1 MSKKSTVVVLLI
13 LFSGILGTEMLCAQ
27 PAGGP
32 LGFLQ
37 RLDANGNGML
47 EPDEQGRARPFIE
60 RIARDVGGIDMNRP
74 IRLSTLGEKIQQMQ
88 GGQGDSSRGSSSR
101 GSSSRGSSSRGSS
114 GPKDM
119 QGNPLPAE
127 AALDSLVPG
136 FDVVED
142 VIPVPGFGAKAE
154 YLNVPVKEEDFTE
167 AEQTIKR
174 YDRNRNGILEADEI
188 RNGRWRDDPSKQDR
202 NGDGKLTRSELAVRY
217 SLRRT
222 SEAQRQAQSSGSSGG
237 NSGGS
242 QDRSAD
248 SRSSGGSSRFGG
260 GSSRSSGGSSRFGG
274 GGSSGADRMAQFAGS
289 IMERY
294 DANKSG
300 VIEKS
305 EYKNFRT
312 DPSAA
317 DTNKDGKITKDELSK
332 WMTSRFSQGGGRG
345 GDSSSSRGGSGGSSQ
360 DADGGGGGADYVG
373 SGSYRFKLPQE
384 GLPEGLPGW
393 YVTSDK
399 NSDGQIAMSEFTG
412 KWDAKTLAEY
422 YAYDVNRDGVITP
435 GEALDTTKS
444 GFVRGVSSPRSSTG
458 QSRSGSNSKD
468 SSNSSKGAPAT
479 TSAPDE
485 KYIRFAV
492 SQINKY
498 DENKNGMLDGGEVEV
513 STQKSSMIKASA
525 DSNGDGKITPTELA
539 TALSNR

>member
-1 MSKKSTVVVLLI
+1 MSKKSTVVVLLT
-13 LFSGILGTEMLCAQ
+13 LFSGILGTEMLYAQ
-27 PAGGP
+27 PSGGP

-88 GGQGDSSRGSSSR
+88 GGQSSNSR
-101 GSSSRGSSSRGSS
+101 SSSSRGSSSRGSS
-114 GPKDM
+114 GPRDM

-127 AALDSLVPG
+127 ASLDSLVPG
-136 FDVVED
+136 FDVIED

-154 YLNVPVKEEDFTE
+154 YLNVPVQEADFTE

-188 RNGRWRDDPSKQDR
+188 RNARWRDDPMKQDR

-222 SEAQRQAQSSGSSGG
+222 SEAQRKAQSSAGG
-237 NSGGS
+237 NSAGGNSAGGS
-242 QDRSAD
+242 QDRGSQD
-248 SRSSGGSSRFGG
+248 RGSSSRFGGGGGSRFGG
-260 GSSRSSGGSSRFGG
+260 GSS
-274 GGSSGADRMAQFAGS
+274 GGSSGADRMAQMAGS

-305 EYKNFRT
+305 EYKNFRS

-317 DTNKDGKITKDELSK
+317 DTNKDGKITKDELAK
-332 WMTSRFSQGGGRG
+332 WMTSRFSQSSGRG
-345 GDSSSSRGGSGGSSQ
+345 GDSSSARGGSGGRSPG
-360 DADGGGGGADYVG
+360 AAEGGGGADIVG

-399 NSDGQIAMSEFTG
+399 N
-412 KWDAKTLAEY
+412 
-422 YAYDVNRDGVITP
+422 
-435 GEALDTTKS
+435 
-444 GFVRGVSSPRSSTG
+444 
-458 QSRSGSNSKD
+458 
-468 SSNSSKGAPAT
+468 
-479 TSAPDE
+479 
-485 KYIRFAV
+485 
-492 SQINKY
+492 
-498 DENKNGMLDGGEVEV
+498 
-513 STQKSSMIKASA
+513 
-525 DSNGDGKITPTELA
+525 
-539 TALSNR
+539 

>member
-1 MSKKSTVVVLLI
+1 MSKKSTVVVLLT
-13 LFSGILGTEMLCAQ
+13 LFSGILGTEMLYAQ
-27 PAGGP
+27 PSGGP

-88 GGQGDSSRGSSSR
+88 GGQSSNSR
-101 GSSSRGSSSRGSS
+101 SSSSRGSSSRGSS
-114 GPKDM
+114 GPRDM

-154 YLNVPVKEEDFTE
+154 YLNVPVQEEDFTE

-188 RNGRWRDDPSKQDR
+188 RNARWRDDPMKQDR

-222 SEAQRQAQSSGSSGG
+222 SEAQRKAQSSAGG

-242 QDRSAD
+242 SQDRGAQDRSSQD
-248 SRSSGGSSRFGG
+248 RGSSSRFGGGGGSRFGG
-260 GSSRSSGGSSRFGG
+260 GSS
-274 GGSSGADRMAQFAGS
+274 GGSSGADRMAQMAGS

-305 EYKNFRT
+305 EYKNFRS

-317 DTNKDGKITKDELSK
+317 DTNKDGKITKDELAK
-332 WMTSRFSQGGGRG
+332 WMTSRFSQGSSRG
-345 GDSSSSRGGSGGSSQ
+345 GDSSSARGGSGGRSPG
-360 DADGGGGGADYVG
+360 AAEGGGGADIVG

-399 NSDGQIAMSEFTG
+399 NSDGQIAMSEYTG
-412 KWDAKTLAEY
+412 KWDAKTLSDY
-422 YAYDVNRDGVITP
+422 YAYDINRDGVITP
-435 GEALDTTKS
+435 GEAIETTKS
-444 GFVRGVSSPRSSTG
+444 GYVRGVSAPRTTAGS
-458 QSRSGSNSKD
+458 SRSDSRGSSG
-468 SSNSSKGAPAT
+468 SESAPAT
-479 TSAPDE
+479 TGPDE
-485 KYIRFAV
+485 KYIKFAV
-492 SQINKY
+492 SQIAKY
-498 DENKNGMLDGGEVEV
+498 DENKNGMLDGGEIAIG
-513 STQKSSMIKASA
+513 TQKSSMIKASA

-539 TALSNR
+539 TALSKR

>member
-1 MSKKSTVVVLLI
+1 MSKKSTVVVLLT
-13 LFSGILGTEMLCAQ
+13 LFSGILGTEMLYAQ
-27 PAGGP
+27 PSGGP

-88 GGQGDSSRGSSSR
+88 GGQSDNSRSSSSR

-114 GPKDM
+114 GPRDM

-127 AALDSLVPG
+127 ASLDSLVPG
-136 FDVVED
+136 FDVIED

-154 YLNVPVKEEDFTE
+154 YLNVPVQEADFTE

-188 RNGRWRDDPSKQDR
+188 RNARWRDDPMKQDR

-222 SEAQRQAQSSGSSGG
+222 SEAQRKAQSSAGG
-237 NSGGS
+237 NSAGGNSAGGS
-242 QDRSAD
+242 QDRGSQD
-248 SRSSGGSSRFGG
+248 RGSSSRFGGGGGSRFGG
-260 GSSRSSGGSSRFGG
+260 GSS
-274 GGSSGADRMAQFAGS
+274 GGSSGADRMAQMAGS

-305 EYKNFRT
+305 EYKNFRS

-317 DTNKDGKITKDELSK
+317 DTNKDGKITKDELAK
-332 WMTSRFSQGGGRG
+332 WMTSRFSQSSGRG
-345 GDSSSSRGGSGGSSQ
+345 GDSSSARGGSGGRSPG
-360 DADGGGGGADYVG
+360 AAEGGGADIVG

-399 NSDGQIAMSEFTG
+399 NSDGQIAMSEYTG
-412 KWDAKTLAEY
+412 KWDAKTLSDY
-422 YAYDVNRDGVITP
+422 YAYDINRDGVITP
-435 GEALDTTKS
+435 GEAIETTKS
-444 GFVRGVSSPRSSTG
+444 GYVRGVSAPRTTG
-458 QSRSGSNSKD
+458 GSSRSDNRGSSDSK
-468 SSNSSKGAPAT
+468 SAPAT
-479 TSAPDE
+479 TGPDE
-485 KYIRFAV
+485 KYIKFAV
-492 SQINKY
+492 SQIAKY
-498 DENKNGMLDGGEVEV
+498 DENKNGMLDGGEIAIG
-513 STQKSSMIKASA
+513 TQKSSMIKASA

-539 TALSNR
+539 TALSKR

>member
-1 MSKKSTVVVLLI
+1 MSKKSTVVVLLA
-13 LFSGILGTEMLCAQ
+13 LFSGILGAEMLYAQ
-27 PAGGP
+27 PSGGP

-88 GGQGDSSRGSSSR
+88 GGQSSNSRSSSS
-101 GSSSRGSSSRGSS
+101 GGSSSRGSS

-119 QGNPLPAE
+119 QGNPLRAE
-127 AALDSLVPG
+127 ASLDSLVPG
-136 FDVVED
+136 FDVVEE

-154 YLNVPVKEEDFTE
+154 YLNVPVQEADFTE

-174 YDRNRNGILEADEI
+174 YDRNRNGVLEADEI
-188 RNGRWRDDPSKQDR
+188 KNARWRDDPMKQDR

-217 SLRRT
+217 SMRRT
-222 SEAQRQAQSSGSSGG
+222 SEAQRKAQSSAGGTSG
-237 NSGGS
+237 GGS
-242 QDRSAD
+242 QDRGAQD
-248 SRSSGGSSRFGG
+248 QGSS
-260 GSSRSSGGSSRFGG
+260 SSRFGG
-274 GGSSGADRMAQFAGS
+274 GGGSRFGGSSSGGSSGTDRMAQMAGS

-305 EYKNFRT
+305 EYKNFRS

-317 DTNKDGKITKDELSK
+317 DTNKDGKITKDELAK
-332 WMTSRFSQGGGRG
+332 WMTSRFSQGSGRG
-345 GDSSSSRGGSGGSSQ
+345 GDSSSARGGSGGGSEGA
-360 DADGGGGGADYVG
+360 ADGGSGADFVG

-399 NSDGQIAMSEFTG
+399 NNDGQIAMSEYTG
-412 KWDAKTLAEY
+412 KWDAKTLSDY
-422 YAYDVNRDGVITP
+422 YAYDINRDGVITP
-435 GEALDTTKS
+435 GEAMETTKS
-444 GFVRGVSSPRSSTG
+444 GYVRGVSSSRAATG
-458 QSRSGSNSKD
+458 QSRNSKGGSSESSGSKS
-468 SSNSSKGAPAT
+468 PAT
-479 TSAPDE
+479 TDGPDE
-485 KYIRFAV
+485 KYIKFAV
-492 SQINKY
+492 SQIAKY
-498 DENKNGMLDGGEVEV
+498 DENKNGMLDGGEIAIG
-513 STQKSSMIKASA
+513 TQKSSMIKASA

-539 TALSNR
+539 TALSKR

>member
-1 MSKKSTVVVLLI
+1 MSKKSTVVAWLM
-13 LFSGILGTEMLCAQ
+13 LFSGILGTEMLYAQ
-27 PAGGP
+27 SSGGP

-88 GGQGDSSRGSSSR
+88 GGQGSSSR

-127 AALDSLVPG
+127 ASLDSLVPG
-136 FDVVED
+136 FDVIED

-154 YLNVPVKEEDFTE
+154 YLNVPVQEADFTE

-188 RNGRWRDDPSKQDR
+188 RNARWRDDPMKQDR

-222 SEAQRQAQSSGSSGG
+222 SEAQRQAQSSAVGGSS
-237 NSGGS
+237 GS
-242 QDRSAD
+242 QDRSD
-248 SRSSGGSSRFGG
+248 SSGGSSRASGGSSRASGGSSRFGG
-260 GSSRSSGGSSRFGG
+260 GGPG

-317 DTNKDGKITKDELSK
+317 DTNKDGKITKDELGK
-332 WMTSRFSQGGGRG
+332 WMSSRFSQSSRD
-345 GDSSSSRGGSGGSSQ
+345 GDSSSSRGGSSGRSQ
-360 DADGGGGGADYVG
+360 GAAESGGGADYVG

-393 YVTSDK
+393 YITSDK
-399 NSDGQIAMSEFTG
+399 NSDGQVAMSEYTG

-422 YAYDVNRDGVITP
+422 YAYDANRDGVITP
-435 GEALDTTKS
+435 GEALETTKS
-444 GFVRGVSSPRSSTG
+444 GYVRGVSAPRTTTG
-458 QSRSGSNSKD
+458 QSRT
-468 SSNSSKGAPAT
+468 SKGGSSESKAAPAA
-479 TSAPDE
+479 TSGPDE
-485 KYIRFAV
+485 KYIKFAV
-492 SQINKY
+492 SQIAKY
-498 DENKNGMLDGGEVEV
+498 DENKNGMLDGGEI
-513 STQKSSMIKASA
+513 SIATQKSSMIKSSA
-525 DSNGDGKITPTELA
+525 DSNGDGKITPLEIA
-539 TALSNR
+539 TALSKR

>member
-1 MSKKSTVVVLLI
+1 MSKKSTVVALLI
-13 LFSGILGTEMLCAQ
+13 FFSGILGTEMLYAQ
-27 PAGGP
+27 PSGGP

-88 GGQGDSSRGSSSR
+88 GGQGGNSGGSSSR

-114 GPKDM
+114 GPRDM

-127 AALDSLVPG
+127 AGLDSLVPG

-217 SLRRT
+217 SMRRT
-222 SEAQRQAQSSGSSGG
+222 SEAQRKAQSSGSSGG
-237 NSGGS
+237 NSGS
-242 QDRSAD
+242 QDRSAS
-248 SRSSGGSSRFGG
+248 SRSGG
-260 GSSRSSGGSSRFGG
+260 GSSRSGGGAPG
-274 GGSSGADRMAQFAGS
+274 GGSSGADRMAQMAGS

-317 DTNKDGKITKDELSK
+317 DTNKDGKITKDELAK
-332 WMTSRFSQGGGRG
+332 WMTSRFSQGSGRG
-345 GDSSSSRGGSGGSSQ
+345 SDSSSSRGGSGGRSQ
-360 DADGGGGGADYVG
+360 GAAEGGGGADYVG

-399 NSDGQIAMSEFTG
+399 NSDGQIAMSEYTG

-444 GFVRGVSSPRSSTG
+444 GFVRGESSPRSTTG
-458 QSRSGSNSKD
+458 QSRNSKGG
-468 SSNSSKGAPAT
+468 SSSSKGAPAA
-479 TSAPDE
+479 TSGPDE
-485 KYIRFAV
+485 KYIKFAV
-492 SQINKY
+492 SQIAKY
-498 DENKNGMLDGGEVEV
+498 DENKNGMLDGGEIAIG
-513 STQKSSMIKASA
+513 TQKSSMIKTSA

-539 TALSNR
+539 TALSKR

>member
-1 MSKKSTVVVLLI
+1 MSKKSTVVVLLT
-13 LFSGILGTEMLCAQ
+13 LFSGILGTEMLYAQ
-27 PAGGP
+27 PSGGP

-88 GGQGDSSRGSSSR
+88 GGQSSNSRSSSSSR
-101 GSSSRGSSSRGSS
+101 SSSRGSS

-127 AALDSLVPG
+127 ASLDSLVPG
-136 FDVVED
+136 FDVVEE

-154 YLNVPVKEEDFTE
+154 YLNVPVQEADFTE

-188 RNGRWRDDPSKQDR
+188 KNARWRDDPMKQDR

-222 SEAQRQAQSSGSSGG
+222 SEAQRKAQSSAGGTSG
-237 NSGGS
+237 GGS
-242 QDRSAD
+242 QDRGAQD
-248 SRSSGGSSRFGG
+248 QGSSSSRFGG
-260 GSSRSSGGSSRFGG
+260 GGGSRFGG
-274 GGSSGADRMAQFAGS
+274 SSSGGSSGADRMAQMAGS

-305 EYKNFRT
+305 EYKNFRS

-317 DTNKDGKITKDELSK
+317 DTNKDGKITKDELAK
-332 WMTSRFSQGGGRG
+332 WMTSRFSQGSGRG
-345 GDSSSSRGGSGGSSQ
+345 GDSSSARGGSGGRSEG
-360 DADGGGGGADYVG
+360 AAEGGGGADIVG

-399 NSDGQIAMSEFTG
+399 NNDGQIAMSEYTG
-412 KWDAKTLAEY
+412 KWDAKTLSDY
-422 YAYDVNRDGVITP
+422 YAYDINRDGVITP
-435 GEALDTTKS
+435 GEAMETTKS
-444 GFVRGVSSPRSSTG
+444 GHVRGVSSSRAATG
-458 QSRSGSNSKD
+458 QSRNSKGG
-468 SSNSSKGAPAT
+468 SSESRAAPAT
-479 TSAPDE
+479 TGPDE
-485 KYIRFAV
+485 KYIKFAV
-492 SQINKY
+492 SQIAKY
-498 DENKNGMLDGGEVEV
+498 DENKNGMLDGGEIAIG
-513 STQKSSMIKASA
+513 TQKSSMIKASA
-525 DSNGDGKITPTELA
+525 DSNGDGQITPTELA
-539 TALSNR
+539 TALSKR

>member
-1 MSKKSTVVVLLI
+1 MSKKSTVVVLLT
-13 LFSGILGTEMLCAQ
+13 LFSGILGAEMLYAQ
-27 PAGGP
+27 PPGGP

-88 GGQGDSSRGSSSR
+88 GGQSSNSR
-101 GSSSRGSSSRGSS
+101 SSSSRGSSSRGSS

-154 YLNVPVKEEDFTE
+154 YLNVPVEEADFTE

-188 RNGRWRDDPSKQDR
+188 RNARWRDDPMKQDR

-222 SEAQRQAQSSGSSGG
+222 SEAQRKAQSSAGG

-242 QDRSAD
+242 SQDRGTQD
-248 SRSSGGSSRFGG
+248 RGSSNSRFGG
-260 GSSRSSGGSSRFGG
+260 GGGSRFGDSSS
-274 GGSSGADRMAQFAGS
+274 GGSSGADRMAQFAAS
-289 IMERY
+289 MMQRY
-294 DANKSG
+294 DSNKSG
-300 VIEKS
+300 VIEKT
-305 EYKNFRT
+305 EWKNFRS

-317 DTNKDGKITKDELSK
+317 DTNKDSKITKDELSK
-332 WMTSRFSQGGGRG
+332 WMTSRFSQGAGRG
-345 GDSSSSRGGSGGSSQ
+345 GESLSSRGGSGGGSEGA
-360 DADGGGGGADYVG
+360 ADDGSGADVVG

-393 YVTSDK
+393 YITSDK
-399 NSDGQIAMSEFTG
+399 NSDGQIAMSEYTG
-412 KWDAKTLAEY
+412 KWDAKTLSDY
-422 YAYDVNRDGVITP
+422 YAYDINRDGVITP
-435 GEALDTTKS
+435 GEAMETTKS
-444 GFVRGVSSPRSSTG
+444 GYVRGVSTPPSTAGSSPSDNGGSVG
-458 QSRSGSNSKD
+458 SSGSDNS
-468 SSNSSKGAPAT
+468 PAT
-479 TSAPDE
+479 TAGPEE
-485 KYIRFAV
+485 KYVKFAV
-492 SQINKY
+492 MGISKY
-498 DENKNGMLDGGEVEV
+498 DENKNGMLDGGEVTIA
-513 STQKSSMIKASA
+513 TQKSSMIKASA
-525 DSNGDGKITPTELA
+525 DSNGDGKITPIELA
-539 TALSNR
+539 TALSNK

>member
-1 MSKKSTVVVLLI
+1 MSKNSTVVVLLT
-13 LFSGILGTEMLCAQ
+13 LFSGILGTEMLYAQ
-27 PAGGP
+27 PPGGP

-88 GGQGDSSRGSSSR
+88 GGQSKDSRS
-101 GSSSRGSSSRGSS
+101 SSSRGSS

-119 QGNPLPAE
+119 KGNPLPAE
-127 AALDSLVPG
+127 ASLDSLVPG
-136 FDVVED
+136 FDVIED

-154 YLNVPVKEEDFTE
+154 YLNVPVQEADFTE

-174 YDRNRNGILEADEI
+174 YDRNRNGILESDEI
-188 RNGRWRDDPSKQDR
+188 KNARWRDDPMKQDR

-222 SEAQRQAQSSGSSGG
+222 SEAQRKAQSSAGANSG
-237 NSGGS
+237 GGS
-242 QDRSAD
+242 QDRDAQDRGAQDRGSS
-248 SRSSGGSSRFGG
+248 SRFGGGGGSRFGG
-260 GSSRSSGGSSRFGG
+260 GSS
-274 GGSSGADRMAQFAGS
+274 GGSSGADRMAQYAGS

-312 DPSAA
+312 DPSAG
-317 DTNKDGKITKDELSK
+317 DTNKDGKITKDELTK
-332 WMTSRFSQGGGRG
+332 WMTSRFSQGSGRG
-345 GDSSSSRGGSGGSSQ
+345 GDSSSSRGGSGGRSPS
-360 DADGGGGGADYVG
+360 AAEGGGGADIVG

-412 KWDAKTLAEY
+412 KWDAKALSDY
-422 YAYDVNRDGVITP
+422 YAYDINRDGVITP
-435 GEALDTTKS
+435 GEAIETTKS
-444 GFVRGVSSPRSSTG
+444 GYVRGVSAPRTTADSSRSNNRSS
-458 QSRSGSNSKD
+458 SGSKS
-468 SSNSSKGAPAT
+468 APAT
-479 TSAPDE
+479 TGPDE
-485 KYIRFAV
+485 KYIKFAV
-492 SQINKY
+492 SQIAKY
-498 DENKNGMLDGGEVEV
+498 DENKNGTLDGGEIAIG
-513 STQKSSMIKASA
+513 TQKSSLIKASA

-539 TALSNR
+539 TALSKR